1 MTPKALRDAVAELRE
16 FVASDG
22 VACTYQSL
30 GQYRSA
36 VLRQIDALLAL
47 LPGEGCRWFL
57 YDDDANVYRSG
68 CGEDFQFT
76 DDGPEA
82 NGFRFC
88 HGCGKPIEMFTPPT
102 DAPDGERR

>member
-1 MTPKALRDAVAELRE
+1 MSMTPKALRDAVAELRE

-36 VLRQIDALLAL
+36 VLRQIDTLLAL
-47 LPGEGCRWFL
+47 LPGEGC
-57 YDDDANVYRSG
+57 DDRHPMRGRMATADFSEDTVTFRMIGDYYAAA
-68 CGEDFQFT
+68 GEYVIT
-76 DDGPEA
+76 AVP
-82 NGFRFC
+82 
-88 HGCGKPIEMFTPPT
+88 HTPPPT